1 MATSIQLDPE
11 IQQRL
16 NKLVALTGRTKSDLL
31 YGLIQSGLDDLEDHY
46 LADVTIERVRKGTEK
61 LLNSI
66 QVRKALGLDH

>member
-1 MATSIQLDPE
+1 MAISIQLDPE

-66 QVRKALGLDH
+66 QVRKALGLEH

>member
-1 MATSIQLDPE
+1 MAISIQLDPE

-16 NKLVALTGRTKSDLL
+16 NKLVALTDRTKSDLL

>member
-1 MATSIQLDPE
+1 MAISIQLDPE

-31 YGLIQSGLDDLEDHY
+31 YGLIQTGLDDLEDHY
-46 LADVTIERVRKGTEK
+46 LADVTIERVRKGAEE